1 MLSGRAVVQ
10 TAPMTE
16 SAEESQSPG
25 PEQNESG
32 SAEAEQL
39 PEGETKAGIVSIVG
53 RTNVGKSTL
62 VNHLLGEKVSIV
74 SDTVQTT
81 RNLIRAI
88 LTEPRGQIV
97 FLDTPGVHK
106 AQGELGKNL
115 NKAAR
120 SAVQGVDVILL
131 VLDASAKPALE
142 DDGWFRRI
150 TREEIPCVIALNK
163 SDRHSDRAADYKT
176 LWQEIRA
183 EKESSTD
190 PIWTSVS
197 ALHGDG
203 MGALL
208 DTLFENTPEGP
219 LLFPD
224 DILTDYPRKL
234 NMADVIREKLF
245 YRLHSELPHAVAVWI
260 ENIDEQEKKW
270 TVDAIIYVE
279 RHSQKGI
286 VIGEKGRLLKWVREQ
301 AEKELYEMYG
311 VRFKLKLWVKVEKN
325 WSKNFWMLKKFGYA

>member
-1 MLSGRAVVQ
+1 MGR
-10 TAPMTE
+10 
-16 SAEESQSPG
+16 
-25 PEQNESG
+25 
-32 SAEAEQL
+32 
-39 PEGETKAGIVSIVG
+39 AGIVAIVG

-106 AQGELGKNL
+106 AQGDMGKNL

-120 SAVQGVDVILL
+120 SAVQGVDAILL
-131 VLDASAKPALE
+131 VLDGSSKPELE

-150 TREEIPCVIALNK
+150 AREEVPCIIALNK
-163 SDRHSDRAADYKT
+163 SDRRFDNTDAYKA
-176 LWQEIRA
+176 LWEEIKV
-183 EKESSTD
+183 EKESSQH
-190 PIWTSVS
+190 PVWTSVS

-203 MGALL
+203 MASLL
-208 DTLFENTPEGP
+208 DTLFTTVPEGP
-219 LLFPD
+219 PLFPD

-234 NMADVIREKLF
+234 NIADVIREKLF
-245 YRLHSELPHAVAVWI
+245 HRLHDELPHAVAVWV
-260 ENIDEQEKKW
+260 EDIDEQENKW
-270 TVDAIIYVE
+270 TVEASIYVE

-325 WSKNFWMLKKFGYA
+325 WRKNFWILKKLGYA

>member
-1 MLSGRAVVQ
+1 MG
-10 TAPMTE
+10 
-16 SAEESQSPG
+16 
-25 PEQNESG
+25 
-32 SAEAEQL
+32 
-39 PEGETKAGIVSIVG
+39 KAGIVSIVG

-106 AQGELGKNL
+106 ATGDLGKNL

-120 SAVQGVDVILL
+120 SAVDGVDVILL
-131 VLDASAKPALE
+131 VLDGSSKPALE

-150 TREEIPCVIALNK
+150 TRDAAVPCVIVLNK
-163 SDRHSDRAADYKT
+163 SDRNYDRSADYKQ
-176 LWQEIRA
+176 LWEEIKA
-183 EKESSTD
+183 EKESD
-190 PIWTSVS
+190 LEPVWTSAS
-197 ALHGDG
+197 ALHGDH
-203 MGALL
+203 MPELL
-208 DTLFENTPEGP
+208 SLLFDVLPAGP
-219 LLFPD
+219 ALFPD

-234 NMADVIREKLF
+234 NIADVIREKLF
-245 YRLHSELPHAVAVWI
+245 YRLHDELPHAVAVWV
-260 ENIDEQEKKW
+260 EEIDEQEKKW
-270 TVDAIIYVE
+270 TVEASIYVE

-311 VRFKLKLWVKVEKN
+311 VRFNLKLWVKVEKN
-325 WSKNFWMLKKFGYA
+325 WRKNFWILKKLGYA

>member
-1 MLSGRAVVQ
+1 MDETTE
-10 TAPMTE
+10 TAQE
-16 SAEESQSPG
+16 VC
-25 PEQNESG
+25 
-32 SAEAEQL
+32 
-39 PEGETKAGIVSIVG
+39 KAGIVSIVG

-62 VNHLLGEKVSIV
+62 ANHLLGEKVSIV

-120 SAVQGVDVILL
+120 SAIEGVDAILL
-131 VLDASAKPALE
+131 VLDTSKKPALE

-150 TREEIPCVIALNK
+150 ARAEVPCIIALNK
-163 SDRHSDRAADYKT
+163 CDLHSDHSAAYKT
-176 LWQEIRA
+176 LWQEIKA
-183 EKESSTD
+183 EKDSVLK
-190 PIWTSVS
+190 PVWTSVS

-203 MGALL
+203 MATLL

-219 LLFPD
+219 PLFPD

-245 YRLHSELPHAVAVWI
+245 HRLHSELPHAVAVWI

-270 TVDAIIYVE
+270 TVDATIYVE

-311 VRFKLKLWVKVEKN
+311 VRFKVKLWVKVEKN
-325 WSKNFWMLKKFGYA
+325 WRKNFWMLKKFGYA

>member
-1 MLSGRAVVQ
+1 MIQ
-10 TAPMTE
+10 PAPMK
-16 SAEESQSPG
+16 
-25 PEQNESG
+25 
-32 SAEAEQL
+32 
-39 PEGETKAGIVSIVG
+39 ETPKENKALGRAGIVSIVG

-88 LTEPRGQIV
+88 LTEPRGQMV

-106 AQGELGKNL
+106 AKGELGKNL

-120 SAVQGVDVILL
+120 SAVEGVDAILL
-131 VLDASAKPALE
+131 VLDGSKKSALE

-150 TREEIPCVIALNK
+150 VREEVPCIIALNK
-163 SDRHSDRAADYKT
+163 SDLHYDCSAGYKT
-176 LWQEIRA
+176 LWQEIKE
-183 EKESSTD
+183 EKESD
-190 PIWTSVS
+190 KEPIWASVS

-203 MGALL
+203 MDGLL
-208 DTLFENTPEGP
+208 DTLFGVLPVGP
-219 LLFPD
+219 ALFPD

-245 YRLHSELPHAVAVWI
+245 FRLHEELPHSVAVWI
-260 ENIDEQEKKW
+260 EDIDEQEKKW
-270 TVDAIIYVE
+270 TVDATIYVE

-325 WSKNFWMLKKFGYA
+325 WRKNFWMLKKFGYA

>member
-1 MLSGRAVVQ
+1 MLSGQAVVQ

-16 SAEESQSPG
+16 E
-25 PEQNESG
+25 
-32 SAEAEQL
+32 AEAPQVSE
-39 PEGETKAGIVSIVG
+39 KAGIISIVG

-106 AQGELGKNL
+106 AQGELGKHL

-120 SAVQGVDVILL
+120 SAVQGVDAILL
-131 VLDASAKPALE
+131 VVDTSAKPQLE

-150 TREEIPCVIALNK
+150 AREEVPCVITLNK
-163 SDRHSDRAADYKT
+163 SDLHSDRSADYKT
-176 LWQEIRA
+176 LWQEIKE
-183 EKESSTD
+183 EKKSSLE
-190 PIWTSVS
+190 PIWASVS

-203 MGALL
+203 MAALL

-219 LLFPD
+219 LLFPY

-245 YRLHSELPHAVAVWI
+245 FRLHSELPHAIAVWI

-270 TVDAIIYVE
+270 TVDAVIYVE

-325 WSKNFWMLKKFGYA
+325 WRKNFWMLKKFGYA

>member
-1 MLSGRAVVQ
+1 MLSGQAVVR
-10 TAPMTE
+10 TALMTE
-16 SAEESQSPG
+16 TTAEPQG
-25 PEQNESG
+25 PE
-32 SAEAEQL
+32 
-39 PEGETKAGIVSIVG
+39 KAGIVSIVG

-62 VNHLLGEKVSIV
+62 ANHLLGEKVSIV

-106 AQGELGKNL
+106 AKGDLGKNL

-120 SAVQGVDVILL
+120 SAIHGVDAILL
-131 VLDASAKPALE
+131 VVDASAKPALE

-150 TREEIPCVIALNK
+150 AREEVPCIIALNK
-163 SDRHSDRAADYKT
+163 SDLHSDRSADYKA
-176 LWQEIRA
+176 LWQEICE
-183 EKESSTD
+183 EKESGAV
-190 PIWTSVS
+190 PVWASVS
-197 ALHGDG
+197 ALHGNG
-203 MGALL
+203 MTALL
-208 DTLFENTPEGP
+208 DTLFKNTPEGP
-219 LLFPD
+219 PLFPD

-234 NMADVIREKLF
+234 NMADVIREKLV
-245 YRLHSELPHAVAVWI
+245 YRLHSELPHAIAVWI

-311 VRFKLKLWVKVEKN
+311 VRFKLTLWVKVEKN
-325 WSKNFWMLKKFGYA
+325 WRKNFWMLKKFGYA

>member
-1 MLSGRAVVQ
+1 MG
-10 TAPMTE
+10 
-16 SAEESQSPG
+16 
-25 PEQNESG
+25 
-32 SAEAEQL
+32 
-39 PEGETKAGIVSIVG
+39 KAGIVSIVG

-88 LTEPRGQIV
+88 LTEPRGQVV

-106 AQGELGKNL
+106 AKGELGKNL
-115 NKAAR
+115 NKTAR
-120 SAVQGVDVILL
+120 SAVEGVDAILL
-131 VLDASAKPALE
+131 VLDGSKKPALE

-150 TREEIPCVIALNK
+150 AREEVPCIMALNK
-163 SDRHSDRAADYKT
+163 SDIHYDRSADYKA
-176 LWQEIRA
+176 LWQEIKG
-183 EKESSTD
+183 EKESAQE
-190 PIWTSVS
+190 PVWVSVS

-203 MGALL
+203 MAGLL

-219 LLFPD
+219 ALFPD

-245 YRLHSELPHAVAVWI
+245 FRLHSELPHAVAVWI

-270 TVDAIIYVE
+270 IVDATIYVE

-311 VRFKLKLWVKVEKN
+311 MRFKLNLWVKVEKN
-325 WSKNFWMLKKFGYA
+325 WRKNFWMLKKFGYA

>member
-1 MLSGRAVVQ
+1 MD
-10 TAPMTE
+10 
-16 SAEESQSPG
+16 
-25 PEQNESG
+25 
-32 SAEAEQL
+32 
-39 PEGETKAGIVSIVG
+39 ETTKPQGVGKAGIVSIVG

-106 AQGELGKNL
+106 ATGELGKNL

-120 SAVQGVDVILL
+120 SAVEGVDTILL
-131 VLDASAKPALE
+131 VLDTSKKPALE

-150 TREEIPCVIALNK
+150 AREEAPCIIALNK
-163 SDRHSDRAADYKT
+163 SDLHSDRSADYKA
-176 LWQEIRA
+176 LWQEIKA
-183 EKESSTD
+183 EKESTQK
-190 PIWTSVS
+190 PGWTSVS

-203 MGALL
+203 MAALL

-219 LLFPD
+219 PLFPD

-245 YRLHSELPHAVAVWI
+245 FRLHSELPHAVAVWI

-270 TVDAIIYVE
+270 TVDATIYVE

-325 WSKNFWMLKKFGYA
+325 WRKNFWMLKKFGYA

>member
-1 MLSGRAVVQ
+1 MGR
-10 TAPMTE
+10 
-16 SAEESQSPG
+16 
-25 PEQNESG
+25 
-32 SAEAEQL
+32 
-39 PEGETKAGIVSIVG
+39 AGIVAIVG

-106 AQGELGKNL
+106 AQGELGRNL

-120 SAVQGVDVILL
+120 SAVQGVDAILL
-131 VLDASAKPALE
+131 VLDASTKPELE
-142 DDGWFRRI
+142 DDGWLRRLA
-150 TREEIPCVIALNK
+150 REDVPCVFALNK
-163 SDRHSDRAADYKT
+163 IDRKPDRSDEYRK
-176 LWQEIRA
+176 LWEEIRT
-183 EKESSTD
+183 EKESVLQ
-190 PIWTSVS
+190 PVWTSVS
-197 ALHGDG
+197 ALKGDG
-203 MGALL
+203 MTGLL
-208 DTLFENTPEGP
+208 DTLFGNVPEGP
-219 LLFPD
+219 PLFPD

-234 NMADVIREKLF
+234 NIADVIREKLF
-245 YRLHSELPHAVAVWI
+245 HRLHEELPHAVAVWV
-260 ENIDEQEKKW
+260 EEIDEQENKW
-270 TVDAIIYVE
+270 VVDASIYVE

-325 WSKNFWMLKKFGYA
+325 WRKNFWILKKLGYA